1 MKEETFLE
9 VSSYSDSELGKSLSA
24 FKIPYRGTCLECV
37 FQASKIFE
45 KGGPYQDWL
54 YMKPIDV
61 KKDPRKL
68 KSGKVLKYILDGEI
82 WSTNPKTAFYDYI
95 YIDAVKNILTKDML
109 RDILQYKYFT
119 DVALD
124 PNTSTNC
131 QARSMAL
138 IQLMI
143 KKYNRILDFSSKEEF
158 INFHKQYVQ
167 Y

>member
-1 MKEETFLE
+1 M
-9 VSSYSDSELGKSLSA
+9 
-24 FKIPYRGTCLECV
+24 I
-37 FQASKIFE
+37 
-45 KGGPYQDWL
+45 
-54 YMKPIDV
+54 
-61 KKDPRKL
+61 
-68 KSGKVLKYILDGEI
+68 
-82 WSTNPKTAFYDYI
+82 I
-95 YIDAVKNILTKDML
+95 YIDAVKNILTKDMF